1 MKTITII
8 AIAVMSLVSA
18 LAFAG
23 ATNFATVVVEQNAD
37 GSGTASGDMVTART
51 SDNAFELIGCGTKE
65 FKNFTGF
72 GFCQAA
78 DSEDN
83 YIVCTTTKPHLLD
96 AMKATGDYSFIRFD
110 VDKKGECTR
119 IDFST
124 QSFYLPSNVTGNQP

>member
-1 MKTITII
+1 MKMRKTMTI
-8 AIAVMSLVSA
+8 AAMSLASA

-23 ATNFATVVVEQNAD
+23 AVTSISVEVELNDD
-37 GSGTASGDMVTART
+37 GSGTASGAMVTART
-51 SDNAFELIGCGTKE
+51 SDNDFELIGCGTKE

-78 DSEDN
+78 DFEDN

-96 AMKATGDYSFIRFD
+96 AMKATGDYSYIRFD

-124 QSFYLPSNVTGNQP
+124 QSFYLPSNVTGN

>member
-1 MKTITII
+1 MKITKVIL
-8 AIAVMSLVSA
+8 ALVAA
-18 LAFAG
+18 LASAIVFAG
-23 ATNFATVVVEQNAD
+23 AVNPLNVVVTLNDD
-37 GSGTASGDMVTART
+37 GSGSAEGDMVTART
-51 SDNAFELIGCGTKE
+51 SINDVELIGCGTKE

-78 DSEDN
+78 DSENN

-96 AMKATGDYSFIRFD
+96 AMKATGDYSYIRFD

-124 QSFYLPSNVTGNQP
+124 QSWYLPSNVTGN